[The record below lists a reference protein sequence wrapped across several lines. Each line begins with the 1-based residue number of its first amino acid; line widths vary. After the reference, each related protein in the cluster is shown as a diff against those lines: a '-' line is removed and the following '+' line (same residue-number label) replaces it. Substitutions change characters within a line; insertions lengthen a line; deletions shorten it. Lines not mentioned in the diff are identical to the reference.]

1 MDTLVA
7 SLDDLS
13 QKSAAVRYLYLLLR
27 SMQDRVPCEVTLRSS
42 GPMPGVEGVPA
53 AEMRDVS
60 LSRIVQHVLTMVG
73 KPLSGQRAFDGSADL
88 MIDGRAFT
96 LEARTQ
102 NAEEYC
108 LLALS
113 GNSVASSNP
122 H

>member
-13 QKSAAVRYLYLLLR
+13 RKSAAVRYLYLLLR
-27 SMQDRVPCEVTLRSS
+27 SMQERVPCEVTLRSS
-42 GPMPGVEGVPA
+42 GPMPSVEGVPA
-53 AEMRDVS
+53 AELYDIQ

-73 KPLSGQRAFDGSADL
+73 KPLSGQRAFDGTADL
-88 MIDGRAFT
+88 MIDGRAFI

-108 LLALS
+108 TLVLS
-113 GNSVASSNP
+113 AKSIASP
-122 H
+122 DPR